1 MPRRHLGVR
10 AQSRAG
16 SRRRHQIFMN
26 GSSYRPNER
35 CGRVITPKAT
45 STRYNSHTAR
55 TWGKISEHPRELR
68 GVDRLRAHVRTTVT
82 VGDAR

>member
-55 TWGKISEHPRELR
+55 TWGNI
-68 GVDRLRAHVRTTVT
+68 RAPPPGNYAASTAS
-82 VGDAR
+82 GPMFGPP